1 MTILSY
7 LILGI
12 FCLVNYIKID
22 VMPPKLSD
30 ISKSLNNEI
39 KDIARILK
47 RKNNAIDNLKN
58 FKPIYNN
65 NMILGYD
72 F

>member
-1 MTILSY
+1 
-7 LILGI
+7 
-12 FCLVNYIKID
+12 
-22 VMPPKLSD
+22 MPPKLSD

-58 FKPIYNN
+58 LKHNN

>member
-1 MTILSY
+1 
-7 LILGI
+7 
-12 FCLVNYIKID
+12 
-22 VMPPKLSD
+22 MPPKLSD

-47 RKNNAIDNLKN
+47 RTNNAIDNLKN
-58 FKPIYNN
+58 LKPIYNN